1 MDAREK
7 TPNEHVANVSKIEIT
22 NNDFNRQV
30 YGQTDTGTV
39 GQTDNICIARLTI
52 SNRALFLNSLFLSQN
67 K

>member
-7 TPNEHVANVSKIEIT
+7 TPNEHVVNVSKIEIT

-39 GQTDNICIARLTI
+39 GQTDNICIARLI

>member
-7 TPNEHVANVSKIEIT
+7 TPIEHVVNVSKIEIT